1 MISLRFYWYPST
13 FKASFTH
20 PTESLFVPASVVS
33 CGTVLTNITEY
44 AVGNGRSGYWL
55 ERTMIVLFWVY
66 CGMALSFTC
75 GIYLIMWS
83 TQTYTISRMTPGM
96 LSHTFSTS
104 RDLLTTINSVDLPSI
119 PIAYHRTTCRQTF
132 CTSGQRIS
140 TTNHRR
146 RLLFARH
153 RLHDV
158 SDGLRR
164 FPISPHDPKVAKR
177 IPPSWHVHLRWSF
190 RLHYRRCHHHGPESS
205 RMYTGELY
213 GRWTD
218 GRDHLSRHG

>member
-96 LSHTFSTS
+96 LSHSFSTS
-104 RDLLTTINSVDLPSI
+104 RDLLTTTDSVDLPSI
-119 PIAYHRTTCRQTF
+119 PVAYYWTTCWQTV
-132 CTSGQRIS
+132 CPSGQGIS

-158 SDGLRR
+158 FDGLRR
-164 FPISPHDPKVAKR
+164 FPISPHDPKTAKR
-177 IPPSWHVHLRWSF
+177 IPPAWHVHLCWSLW
-190 RLHYRRCHHHGPESS
+190 LHHCGCHHHGPESS
-205 RMYTGELY
+205 RMYTGELH